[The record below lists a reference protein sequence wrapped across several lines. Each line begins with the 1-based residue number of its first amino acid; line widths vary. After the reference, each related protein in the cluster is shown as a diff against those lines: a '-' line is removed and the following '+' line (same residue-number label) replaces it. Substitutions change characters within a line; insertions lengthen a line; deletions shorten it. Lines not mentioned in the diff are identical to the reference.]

1 MAELGCGVADCEEL
15 EGGGK
20 VYCVPGTLTGLGGPQ
35 QQTRFSV
42 PQLVSYPTYVGRGS
56 SEFIVCTVT
65 CLTFLF
71 KAESLKGKT
80 DS

>member
-1 MAELGCGVADCEEL
+1 MGAEGLLAELSCGVADCEEL
-15 EGGGK
+15 EGEGK
-20 VYCVPGTLTGLGGPQ
+20 FIDPNNR
-35 QQTRFSV
+35 TRFLV
-42 PQLVSYPTYVGRGS
+42 PQLVSYPTYVRRGS

-71 KAESLKGKT
+71 KAESLKGKA